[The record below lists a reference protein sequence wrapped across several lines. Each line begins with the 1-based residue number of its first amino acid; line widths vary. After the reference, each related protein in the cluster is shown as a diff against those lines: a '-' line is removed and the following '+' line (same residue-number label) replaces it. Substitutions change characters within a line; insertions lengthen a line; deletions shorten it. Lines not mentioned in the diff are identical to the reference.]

1 MPVLPVW
8 RLAIPLPAVLI
19 ITVSLYMIVLGI
31 GLWIRYCL
39 KDYCSLGCSECC
51 AGLSVCEQ
59 CIRLGEMCDCR
70 LPAVGPFLA
79 ESCSPASVS
88 KPAALAVHQLTYTSV
103 LVGFCGFFRTQQ
115 CSRWDCACT
124 CQVPDCDSCN
134 CLCFEIRM
142 K

>member
-8 RLAIPLPAVLI
+8 RLAIPLPAVLM

-39 KDYCSLGCSECC
+39 KDYCSLECSECC
-51 AGLSVCEQ
+51 ADLSVCEQ

-79 ESCSPASVS
+79 ESCSPAS
-88 KPAALAVHQLTYTSV
+88 
-103 LVGFCGFFRTQQ
+103 

-124 CQVPDCDSCN
+124 CQVPDCDTCN